1 MTAVD
6 TKELFGQHGLRCTKQ
21 RKVIY
26 DALVA
31 SKIHPTAEELHNLVS
46 ECCPGTSLAT
56 VYNTL
61 EALCRSGLC
70 IRLNATTGGA
80 RYDASQDDHLHC
92 ITDEGEILD
101 VDREL
106 AREILEA
113 MPDETLRK
121 IERQLGVKIG
131 AVSVQLFGCREDLD
145 CRDGA

>member
-6 TKELFGQHGLRCTKQ
+6 TRELFGQHGLRCTKQ

-31 SKIHPTAEELHNLVS
+31 CKTHPTAEELHNIVS

-70 IRLNATTGGA
+70 IRLNGTAGGA

-92 ITDEGEILD
+92 ITDEGEIID
-101 VDREL
+101 VDHGL
-106 AREILEA
+106 ARELLEA
-113 MPDETLRK
+113 LPEATLRK
-121 IERQLGVKIG
+121 IEQQLGVKIG
-131 AVSVQLFGCREDLD
+131 AVSIQLFGCRDED
-145 CRDGA
+145 